1 MKYLALLNFEHSTIE
16 EVEKKRKAF
25 LKAKEDN
32 PEKFPDFPVGGH
44 IMAKGKRGFAIWE
57 TDDPV
62 KIAYK
67 IGFML
72 PEVKYTLIPGIE
84 AGEFFKAYYE
94 AKKLS
99 S

>member
-1 MKYLALLNFEHSTIE
+1 
-16 EVEKKRKAF
+16 
-25 LKAKEDN
+25 
-32 PEKFPDFPVGGH
+32 
-44 IMAKGKRGFAIWE
+44 
-57 TDDPV
+57 
-62 KIAYK
+62 
-67 IGFML
+67 ML